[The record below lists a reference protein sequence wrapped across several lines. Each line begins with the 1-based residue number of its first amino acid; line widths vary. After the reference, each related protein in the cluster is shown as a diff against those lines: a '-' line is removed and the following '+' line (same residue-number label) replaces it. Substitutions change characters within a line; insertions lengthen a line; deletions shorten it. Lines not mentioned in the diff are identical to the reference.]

1 MSFFRRDDFVIN
13 SLGTAVPNTTVTYYV
28 QPGLALATVYN
39 DAAGD
44 VIVGNPQFTDGLG
57 HAVAYMA
64 VGLYT
69 ITYSGA
75 QIQTLTLTDQ
85 AVGYSGSGGSV
96 TVFSGT
102 PSGTIDG
109 TNLVFTFSV
118 PSAPVFLI
126 VSLNYP
132 LVAGVGYT
140 SSWAGGTLTITYTTA
155 PQPADT
161 VYVQGFY

>member
-13 SLGTAVPNTTVTYYV
+13 GLGAAVPNTAVTYYTE
-28 QPGLALATVYN
+28 PGLTLATVYN
-39 DAAGD
+39 DASGD
-44 VIVGNPQFTDGLG
+44 VIIGNPQFTDGLG
-57 HAVAYMA
+57 HAAAYMA

-75 QIQTLTLTDQ
+75 QIQTLTLQDQ
-85 AVGYSGSGGSV
+85 SVGFSGGGGSV

-102 PSGTIDG
+102 PSGTING
-109 TNLVFTFSV
+109 TNQVFTFSV

-140 SSWAGGTLTITYTTA
+140 SSWVSGTLTITYTTA
-155 PQPADT
+155 PQPGDT